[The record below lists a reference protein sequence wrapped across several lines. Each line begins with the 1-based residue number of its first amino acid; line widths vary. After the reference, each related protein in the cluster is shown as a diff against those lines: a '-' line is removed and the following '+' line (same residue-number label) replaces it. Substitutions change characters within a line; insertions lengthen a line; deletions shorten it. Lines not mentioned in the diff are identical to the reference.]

1 MKKRS
6 TKTSRNPSK
15 ASLRE
20 APEVTLETH
29 RVLGRGRHAAEAKAS
44 FEALIVDRWVAD
56 ALGGPKAIAR
66 ILEALADS
74 IEPPR
79 KKKRRAA

>member
-15 ASLRE
+15 TSLRE
-20 APEVTLETH
+20 MPEVTLETH
-29 RVLGRGRHAAEAKAS
+29 RVLGRGRHVAAANES
-44 FEALIVDRWVAD
+44 FEVLLIDRRVAD
-56 ALGGPKAIAR
+56 ALGGAQAIAR

-74 IEPPR
+74 IEPVR